1 MADTVV
7 GGQEMKTGDLVT
19 LSLPMANRDTK
30 LVTVPDDFDISRKPV
45 PHVAF
50 GHGIHHC
57 ADTSLSRME
66 IRGVAGLPVAW

>member
-7 GGQEMKTGDLVT
+7 GGQEMKTGDLVR
-19 LSLPMANRDTK
+19 LSLPMANRDTD
-30 LVTVPDDFDISRKPV
+30 LVAAPGDFDIARKPV

-57 ADTSLSRME
+57 AGASLSRME
-66 IRGVAGLPVAW
+66 IRGVARLPVAW